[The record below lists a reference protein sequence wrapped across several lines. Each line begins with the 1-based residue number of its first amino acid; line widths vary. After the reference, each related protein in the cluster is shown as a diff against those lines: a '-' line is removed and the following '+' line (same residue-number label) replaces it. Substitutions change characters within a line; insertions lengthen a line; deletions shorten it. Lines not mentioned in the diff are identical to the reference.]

1 MTIFHFFFSVETEES
16 LFLLATCYYRSGQV
30 HQAHWLLS
38 NKGVKSPEGRFLL
51 AKCALELKQLKDAE
65 KYLSQEDHIRA
76 NTLDE
81 VTKEF
86 GDIACF
92 ALQLLAKICQKTE
105 RAAMAADASRR
116 AIKLNP
122 FLFQTFIELC
132 DRGER
137 PDPKQIFQINDTEI
151 FQTTQATQGLSWFGL
166 GNGNVITENVNY
178 LDFVNNSG
186 QILLGTPQ
194 TNDKSADLQ
203 TPLQREMTAIHIN
216 LESSP
221 PVVIME
227 DSNTKSLETP
237 FKKQFKYLSS
247 MSPHSPS
254 FGVLPIMNTPANAD
268 ASPATTE
275 NLQLLTD
282 SQKANNHKKLR
293 GQVIN
298 TRKEQ
303 PLQSSKQPVFGQTGA
318 NIGTPKTPSALL
330 GGQNVRRSS
339 RLFSNNY
346 SVKENNKSPNIN
358 KFAAPRSPPR
368 KSKTRS
374 KINNLS
380 NTINFE
386 LNEKQDKEKVQ
397 QENVPVQQ
405 QVQDQKVLINNSINN
420 AQNFAQQVSF

>member
-1 MTIFHFFFSVETEES
+1 M
-16 LFLLATCYYRSGQV
+16 

-38 NKGVKSPEGRFLL
+38 NKGAKSPECRFLM
-51 AKCALELKQLKDAE
+51 AKCALELKQLNDAE
-65 KYLSQEDHIRA
+65 YYLAQEDHIQTT
-76 NTLDE
+76 TLDE

-105 RAAMAADASRR
+105 RATFATDASRR
-116 AIKLNP
+116 SIKLNP
-122 FLFQTFIELC
+122 FLFQTFVDLC

-137 PDPKQIFQINDTEI
+137 PDPKQVFQINDTEI
-151 FQTTQATQGLSWFGL
+151 FQTTEATQGMSWFGL
-166 GNGNVITENVNY
+166 GNVAAGTDGMNY
-178 LDFVNNSG
+178 LDLINNSST
-186 QILLGTPQ
+186 QILLTTPQ
-194 TNDKSADLQ
+194 GNDKSSDLQ
-203 TPLQREMTAIHIN
+203 TPLQREVTAIH

-221 PVVIME
+221 PVVIMDE
-227 DSNTKSLETP
+227 SNLATRTLETP
-237 FKKQFKYLSS
+237 FRKTFKYLSS

-254 FGVLPIMNTPANAD
+254 FGVLPILNTPANAD
-268 ASPATTE
+268 VSPASHADT
-275 NLQLLTD
+275 LQLLTD
-282 SQKANNHKKLR
+282 SQKVNNHKKLK
-293 GQVIN
+293 GQVVN

-318 NIGTPKTPSALL
+318 NIGTPKTPSAL

-358 KFAAPRSPPR
+358 KFATPRSPPR

-374 KINNLS
+374 KINLS

-397 QENVPVQQ
+397 QENVPVV
-405 QVQDQKVLINNSINN
+405 QVGQDQKVLINNSINN
-420 AQNFAQQVSF
+420 AQSFAQQVRKKSQ